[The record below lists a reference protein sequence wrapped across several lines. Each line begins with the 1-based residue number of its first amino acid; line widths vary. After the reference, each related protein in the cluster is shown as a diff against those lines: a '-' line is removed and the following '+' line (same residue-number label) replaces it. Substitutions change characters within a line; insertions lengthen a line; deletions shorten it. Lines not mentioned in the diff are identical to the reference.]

1 MAHAKEGKL
10 FGEDTLH
17 TIIFALTGI
26 ILIPLDIYAIV
37 IDVHWKLDIF
47 LLILALVFVYLLR
60 KKLHLHPLHYL
71 FLSVFLLLH
80 AAVTFHLYER
90 HFFGMEYDFYIHLY
104 FGFAS
109 SIILYRLYL
118 CRSLPPHYAFL
129 FVITLTL
136 GLSAF
141 HEIVEYTGAV
151 TLGKG
156 EGLLFIGAGDI
167 DEWDTQKDMLNNV
180 IGAMIGSIL
189 YWSWRKI
196 QKGALPHPR
205 S

>member
-71 FLSVFLLLH
+71 FL
-80 AAVTFHLYER
+80 
-90 HFFGMEYDFYIHLY
+90 
-104 FGFAS
+104 GFAS